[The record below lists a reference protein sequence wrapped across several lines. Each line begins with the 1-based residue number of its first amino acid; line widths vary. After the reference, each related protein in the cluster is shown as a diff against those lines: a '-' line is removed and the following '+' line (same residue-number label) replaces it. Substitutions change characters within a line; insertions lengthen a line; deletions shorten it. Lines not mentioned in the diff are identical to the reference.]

1 MAFEDDFDELD
12 RLLSAKSTDY
22 EKMRTTLQK
31 MRRLEEFARLMMP
44 AQDRLYAAIAR
55 GHRKVFRHLE
65 AGDVEAATRETAK
78 VLAWFYIRFQ
88 GDEPSMMTRCPECA
102 EEVRG
107 VREIAARSELLKDAI
122 SKTTGT
128 ELHEA

>member
-1 MAFEDDFDELD
+1 MSFEDDFDELD
-12 RLLSAKSTDY
+12 RLLSEKSIDY
-22 EKMRTTLQK
+22 ERMRSTLQSI
-31 MRRLEEFARLMMP
+31 RRVRELARMMTP

-78 VLAWFYIRFQ
+78 VLAWFYVRFQ
-88 GDEPSMMTRCPECA
+88 GDEPSMMTRTPECA

-107 VREIAARSELLKDAI
+107 VREIAARSEVVSDAI
-122 SKTTGT
+122 SRTTGT
-128 ELHEA
+128 ELHEP